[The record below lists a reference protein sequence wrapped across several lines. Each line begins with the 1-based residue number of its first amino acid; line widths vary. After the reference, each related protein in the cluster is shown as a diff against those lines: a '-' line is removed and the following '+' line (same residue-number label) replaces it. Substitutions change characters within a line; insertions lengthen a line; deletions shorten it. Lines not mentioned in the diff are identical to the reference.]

1 MYTLFLTGGIGAG
14 KSTVCDL
21 LRAKG
26 AQIVSLDGIAHD
38 VLEDPQV
45 KLELAERFGHDV
57 LEWPEGFE
65 MRWLAS
71 RVEHAADLPPCPAYD
86 VLVEAGDPMDG
97 FCEGSGDYAQVNRR
111 LLAERAFASAAET
124 EALNAITHPRIM
136 ERLGSI
142 LTSGCCMR
150 RPPKVTVVEVPL
162 IEDAAEARV
171 LADEIMTIAC
181 PVELRRAHAVAR
193 GMDGEDFD
201 GRNARQITDEQRVA
215 IADTV
220 VANDGDPAALAAK
233 IDAWWEAREAA
244 GWASVRTSDPE
255 APAVAGTPAVVG
267 APATKGEAA
276 ALSAPALRSPAIAF
290 VGRHN
295 SGKTTLVTKVIAELA
310 GRGVDVGSVKHHGH
324 CGFEIDVPGKDSWRH
339 REAGANEV
347 AVCSPD
353 RFALMRELEEEME
366 CTEVVNL
373 MRPHDVV
380 IVEGYR
386 RSGLPT
392 IEIMRSGN
400 ERDALAAAEFVR
412 AVESGDPSSFDAAV
426 LGHDADR
433 MPDGLT
439 VGIASDLPEVRAAAE
454 QVGLAAFD
462 LDEGVPAIADYIE
475 REVMARS

>member
-1 MYTLFLTGGIGAG
+1 M
-14 KSTVCDL
+14 
-21 LRAKG
+21 
-26 AQIVSLDGIAHD
+26 
-38 VLEDPQV
+38 
-45 KLELAERFGHDV
+45 
-57 LEWPEGFE
+57 
-65 MRWLAS
+65 
-71 RVEHAADLPPCPAYD
+71 
-86 VLVEAGDPMDG
+86 
-97 FCEGSGDYAQVNRR
+97 
-111 LLAERAFASAAET
+111 
-124 EALNAITHPRIM
+124 
-136 ERLGSI
+136 
-142 LTSGCCMR
+142 
-150 RPPKVTVVEVPL
+150 
-162 IEDAAEARV
+162 
-171 LADEIMTIAC
+171 
-181 PVELRRAHAVAR
+181 
-193 GMDGEDFD
+193 
-201 GRNARQITDEQRVA
+201 
-215 IADTV
+215 
-220 VANDGDPAALAAK
+220 
-233 IDAWWEAREAA
+233 
-244 GWASVRTSDPE
+244 RTSDPE

-295 SGKTTLVTKVIAELA
+295 SGKTTLVAKVIAEPA

-380 IVEGYR
+380 IV
-386 RSGLPT
+386 
-392 IEIMRSGN
+392 SGN
-400 ERDALAAAEFVR
+400 GRDALAAAEFVR